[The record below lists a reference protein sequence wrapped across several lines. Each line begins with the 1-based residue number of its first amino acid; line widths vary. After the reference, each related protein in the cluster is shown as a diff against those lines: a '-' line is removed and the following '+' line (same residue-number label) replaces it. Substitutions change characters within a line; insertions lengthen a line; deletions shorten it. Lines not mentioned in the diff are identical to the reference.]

1 MKSLCFSSHLV
12 LAVKEERKNK
22 NDDVMLQLSKFNI
35 LVVMDCG
42 LLEEMRESVRIS
54 DMKIF
59 LFNAV
64 PVACDNSEVND
75 ECPAM

>member
-1 MKSLCFSSHLV
+1 MHFLCFSSLLV

-59 LFNAV
+59 FY
-64 PVACDNSEVND
+64 SMQ
-75 ECPAM
+75 CPLPAIKIME